1 MNPYYE
7 LTEDQI
13 KNGIKLKVS
22 KADCFIEVLYSSE
35 NDTDILDYYSQKKY
49 KLTKTY
55 NIIKIPKNKCKYD
68 FTISSENKNK
78 LTRLYFGLN
87 HKISKNGY
95 FYSWNNISTSYR
107 ASTGASLTINS
118 PYLYRTEMYENESQ
132 IFELVLDKQQLDND
146 IYLTYGPKSFY
157 EHLQKEIDENTSD
170 YIIGNISEIF
180 RK

>member
-1 MNPYYE
+1 M
-7 LTEDQI
+7 
-13 KNGIKLKVS
+13 
-22 KADCFIEVLYSSE
+22 
-35 NDTDILDYYSQKKY
+35 
-49 KLTKTY
+49 TKTY

-132 IFELVLDKQQLDND
+132 IFELVLDKQQLDNE

-180 RK
+180 RKYYIYKDIAKKPPTFDNLKKLSS